1 MEELSIEEM
10 TELQGGSIRVSRS
23 FNGVLDHSFNTNDES
38 NGGISAGGDVNIN
51 VGVLNQA

>member
-10 TELQGGSIRVSRS
+10 TELQGGSIRVIRS

>member
-10 TELQGGSIRVSRS
+10 TELQGGSIRVIHS
-23 FNGVLDHSFNTNDES
+23 FNGVLDHSFNTNNDS
-38 NGGISAGGDVNIN
+38 SGGIAAYGDVNIN